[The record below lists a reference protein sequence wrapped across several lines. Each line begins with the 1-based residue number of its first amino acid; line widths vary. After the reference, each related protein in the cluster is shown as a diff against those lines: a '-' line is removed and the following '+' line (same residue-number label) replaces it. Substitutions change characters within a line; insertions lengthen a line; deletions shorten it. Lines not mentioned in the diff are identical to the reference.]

1 MHFPVGISNFK
12 ELIQGGYQ
20 FIDKTLFIKEIIEDS
35 AKVIVITRPRR
46 FGKTMNMSML
56 QQFLQYEKEN
66 VFSGLA
72 IKDNEEFCQKHQNKY
87 PVIFV
92 SFKGIKHTNFLDAY
106 AAIRELLSKLYE
118 EHAYL
123 LDGNALSESEKAK
136 FERIRNKTTEDSAE
150 ISYAMANLTLYTK
163 KKYNQLPI
171 LLIDEYDTP
180 IHSAYAEGYYKE
192 MIGFM
197 RIVLGEALKDNNELG
212 KAVIT
217 GITRVAKE
225 SLFSGVNNLEVYSLL
240 RKHYGQYFGFT
251 EEEVKSILP
260 GDGSIPIEPI
270 CEWYNGYQIG
280 EYRVYNPWSIIN
292 CFKNDG
298 ILSPYWVNTSDNAL
312 VYRMVENAKPSVKI
326 RFEELIQG
334 KTQRQELSDN
344 LTFGYLENDENAIWT
359 LLVHT
364 GYLNVVSSELDDNG
378 QLFAIIAIPNKEV
391 MSIYVQ
397 MVKKWFMLSN
407 QASNYYN
414 ELLATLEQG
423 DVNEFKEHVAEYIR
437 ESGSYFD
444 FSKNTPERVFH
455 VFMLGLLVG
464 LRSKYEISSNKEAG
478 NGRYDI
484 IFIPKYPQQ
493 RGIILEFKT
502 IDKVDLL
509 LSKAKEALEQIK
521 DKEYFQI
528 FRQHNIES
536 VLAIGLA
543 FCGKQVEVAHE
554 NLNVANYLRKHD

>member
-1 MHFPVGISNFK
+1 
-12 ELIQGGYQ
+12 
-20 FIDKTLFIKEIIEDS
+20 
-35 AKVIVITRPRR
+35 
-46 FGKTMNMSML
+46 
-56 QQFLQYEKEN
+56 
-66 VFSGLA
+66 
-72 IKDNEEFCQKHQNKY
+72 
-87 PVIFV
+87 
-92 SFKGIKHTNFLDAY
+92 
-106 AAIRELLSKLYE
+106 
-118 EHAYL
+118 
-123 LDGNALSESEKAK
+123 
-136 FERIRNKTTEDSAE
+136 
-150 ISYAMANLTLYTK
+150 
-163 KKYNQLPI
+163 
-171 LLIDEYDTP
+171 
-180 IHSAYAEGYYKE
+180 

-292 CFKNDG
+292 CLKNDG

-334 KTQRQELSDN
+334 KTQLQELSDN

-391 MSIYVQ
+391 MSVYVQ

-423 DVNEFKEHVAEYIR
+423 DVSGFKEHIAEYIR

-444 FSKNTPERVFH
+444 FGKNTPERVFH

-464 LRSKYEISSNKEAG
+464 LRGKYEINSNKEAG

-484 IFIPKYPQQ
+484 IFIPRNSQQ

-509 LSKAKEALEQIK
+509 PSKAKEALEQIK
-521 DKEYFQI
+521 DKKYFQI
-528 FRQHNIES
+528 FKQRNVES

-543 FCGKQVEVAHE
+543 FCGKQVGAVHE
-554 NLNVANYLRKHD
+554 DLDITSHCMKV

>member
-1 MHFPVGISNFK
+1 MHFPVGISSFK

-20 FIDKTLFIKEIIEDS
+20 FIDKTLFIKEIVEDS

-66 VFSGLA
+66 LFAGLV
-72 IKDNEEFCQKHQNKY
+72 INDNEEFCQKHQNKY

-123 LDGNALSESEKAK
+123 LDGNALSEPEKAK

-150 ISYAMANLTLYTK
+150 ISYAIANLTLYTK

-260 GDGSIPIEPI
+260 SDGSIPIEPI

-292 CFKNDG
+292 CLKNDG

-312 VYRMVENAKPSVKI
+312 VYRMVEDAKPSVKI

-423 DVNEFKEHVAEYIR
+423 DVSGFKEHIAEYIR

-444 FSKNTPERVFH
+444 FGKNTPERVFH

-464 LRSKYEISSNKEAG
+464 LRGKYAINSNKEAG

-484 IFIPKYPQQ
+484 IFIPRNPQQ

-509 LSKAKEALEQIK
+509 PSKAKEALEQIK
-521 DKEYFQI
+521 DKKYFQI
-528 FRQHNIES
+528 FKQRNVES

-543 FCGKQVEVAHE
+543 FCAKQVEAVHE
-554 NLNVANYLRKHD
+554 DLDVTSYCMKV